1 MNGAILWDFDG
12 TLAHR
17 PGMWGGC
24 MVEVLDEHHAGH
36 TVTLE
41 TLRPLLRDGF
51 PWHAPLVAHPELCD
65 AEAWWTHVGALL
77 ARAYERLGYGP
88 ARSAELARLAR
99 LRYVDSAGWVVFE
112 DTLPA
117 LERLRRRGWR
127 HVLLSNHVPEL
138 PELVRVLGLADQFDT
153 VLTSAATGFE
163 KPHAEAFALALR
175 AAGNPQ
181 RAWMV
186 GDNYEAD
193 VAGAEAVGLPAVL
206 ARRRD
211 ARATR
216 SIASLDEL
224 DALLGEC

>member
-1 MNGAILWDFDG
+1 VNGVVLWDFDG

-24 MVEVLDEHHAGH
+24 MVEVLDEHDAGH
-36 TVTLE
+36 AVTVDV
-41 TLRPLLRDGF
+41 LRPFLRDGF
-51 PWHAPLVAHPELCD
+51 PWHAPHVAHPDLCEAD
-65 AEAWWTHVGALL
+65 AWWTHVGALL
-77 ARAYERLGYGP
+77 ARAYERSGYKP
-88 ARSAELARLAR
+88 VRAAELSRLAR
-99 LRYVDSAGWVVFE
+99 LRYVDSTRWVVFD

-117 LERLRRRGWR
+117 LERLRARGWR

-138 PELVRVLGLADQFDT
+138 PELVRVLGLADQFDA

-175 AAGNPQ
+175 AAGNPKV
-181 RAWMV
+181 AWMI

-206 ARRRD
+206 VRRRD
-211 ARATR
+211 PRAER